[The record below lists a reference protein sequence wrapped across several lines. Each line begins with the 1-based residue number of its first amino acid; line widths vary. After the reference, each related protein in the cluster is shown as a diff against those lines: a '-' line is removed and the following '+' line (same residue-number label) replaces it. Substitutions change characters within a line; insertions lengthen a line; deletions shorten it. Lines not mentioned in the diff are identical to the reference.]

1 MAYLLEN
8 VEERA
13 KAREEDVKRLWKI
26 RLAAVTMTAMFVTVA
41 VTQGSAGKQTQETQA
56 PEEKI
61 ATTAEPAPTKAQERT
76 ESHTPTQ
83 ETENQQDGFTKYEIP
98 EEYEKSG
105 GSLPEKYQKYLWRQC
120 EEYGIDFATA
130 LAMIEVESGYRPH
143 AESRNGDAG
152 YFQVVEK
159 WHKERMT
166 RLEVSD
172 MKDPYQNT
180 LVALDYLE
188 ELEER
193 FGSEDKA
200 LTAYNH
206 GVSGA
211 MRDVWTK
218 TGEETSR
225 YSRKVRKIAERIRKE
240 LKESGA
246 D

>member
-1 MAYLLEN
+1 M
-8 VEERA
+8 EERA
-13 KAREEDVKRLWKI
+13 KAREEDVKRLWKV
-26 RLAAVTMTAMFVTVA
+26 RLAAVTMTAMFVMAA

-56 PEEKI
+56 PEVE
-61 ATTAEPAPTKAQERT
+61 TTAAAEPAPTKAQERT
-76 ESHTPTQ
+76 EPPTPTQ
-83 ETENQQDGFTKYEIP
+83 ETKNQQDSFMKYEIP
-98 EEYEKSG
+98 EEYAKSG

-120 EEYGIDFATA
+120 KAYETDFATA
-130 LAMIEVESGYRPH
+130 LAMVEVESGYRPN
-143 AESRNGDAG
+143 AESGNGDAG

-159 WHKERMT
+159 WHKERMKK
-166 RLEVSD
+166 LGVSD

-180 LVALDYLE
+180 LVALDYLA

-206 GVSGA
+206 GASGA